1 MNRSFRRS
9 GVAWSIVACLVVGG
23 CGVDDETDPP
33 ADGTAAGA
41 AAAGGAAGADEDA
54 AGFAPAPDRETLP
67 HGRIYF
73 TLTQHEWYARG
84 QPLLHDN
91 VAYRPMGMPIP
102 ASVPEMRSAG
112 EYQGVEYYVREADTE
127 RAVYV
132 PVFEGYWQPFRADS
146 AAAAAN

>member
-1 MNRSFRRS
+1 
-9 GVAWSIVACLVVGG
+9 
-23 CGVDDETDPP
+23 
-33 ADGTAAGA
+33 
-41 AAAGGAAGADEDA
+41 
-54 AGFAPAPDRETLP
+54 
-67 HGRIYF
+67 
-73 TLTQHEWYARG
+73 
-84 QPLLHDN
+84 
-91 VAYRPMGMPIP
+91 MPIP